1 VDRTRQTL
9 LIAFRDLILER
20 GYERLTVRDIVELA
34 NVGRSTF
41 YEHFENIED
50 VFEQS
55 VTPLLAVLAETLA
68 ADYDRRR
75 LQMVVEHFWMNR
87 KVSRIIVAEPAR
99 PLMSRFLA
107 KLIQERLTKRARN
120 SRGKKPVIPIGLIAA
135 HLAEAQLGLVAAW
148 LSETSACD
156 ATTLADALHASTN
169 SAASA
174 LL

>member
-1 VDRTRQTL
+1 V
-9 LIAFRDLILER
+9 LIGVGAFVALVGLAW
-20 GYERLTVRDIVELA
+20 GVFALCAVAVRAAGGD
-34 NVGRSTF
+34 
-41 YEHFENIED
+41 D
-50 VFEQS
+50 Q
-55 VTPLLAVLAETLA
+55 PLLAVLAETLD

-87 KVSRIIVAEPAR
+87 KVSRIIVAEPTR

-120 SRGKKPVIPIGLIAA
+120 SRSKKPAIPIALIAA

-148 LSETSACD
+148 LSETGSCD
-156 ATTLADALHASTN
+156 ASALADTLHASTN
-169 SAASA
+169 AAASA